1 MVEGVSYSLKDC
13 LDIVESLGVE
23 PVAVRASGGGARSPF
38 WRAILAGVFAK
49 PIATLQT
56 QEGSAC
62 RAALLGMV
70 GSGQFGTV
78 EEACQAMI
86 RGRPAGGGCGA
97 REDLRRGPRGFREL
111 HPALKP
117 SFPKM

>member
-1 MVEGVSYSLKDC
+1 M
-13 LDIVESLGVE
+13 
-23 PVAVRASGGGARSPF
+23 RASGGGARSPF

-56 QEGSAC
+56 QEGSAY

-86 RGRPAGGGCGA
+86 RESDRLAADAELAKIYGAGHGV
-97 REDLRRGPRGFREL
+97 FREL
-111 HPALKP
+111 YPAPKP